1 MCTYVPGR
9 TLTQSSRACC
19 RGDSFTSSFSLTV
32 SDCDGG
38 VGCCA
43 GVGTGGTGIASA
55 PPLPLLAVPSVLNL
69 LKARAKGKEDDTLA
83 PDAAARELVDLVILG
98 VTPLMG
104 GGSFADA
111 ALFRAP
117 AEEPLQ
123 ACFREAELEEE
134 EEEGVAAD
142 AKGVVGREVEPRELV
157 LGPAASLASLL
168 TPR

>member
-1 MCTYVPGR
+1 M
-9 TLTQSSRACC
+9 TQSSRACC

-43 GVGTGGTGIASA
+43 GVGTVGTGVASA
-55 PPLPLLAVPSVLNL
+55 PPLPLLAAPSVLDL
-69 LKARAKGKEDDTLA
+69 LKARAKGKDDDTLA
-83 PDAAARELVDLVILG
+83 PDVAARELVDLVILG

-104 GGSFADA
+104 GGNFADA
-111 ALFRAP
+111 ALFRTP

-134 EEEGVAAD
+134 EEVVAAD
-142 AKGVVGREVEPRELV
+142 AKGVVGREAEPRELV
-157 LGPAASLASLL
+157 LGPAASPASLL